1 MELFTQKEQEQALK
15 LFRLDREHPDKLSE
29 QQRTKISSLK
39 NLYVKDIVTST
50 LKKYGEGK
58 PLDKNN
64 KSTVLDVI
72 KKKLTTEGTKGLDI
86 SNFQK
91 AQPIGVPAGDAS
103 AAFGLAFEA
112 LDIISRKLPVAMI
125 PQGEKETVAERLDR
139 DKQLSE
145 VVGLDK
151 PESVAGK
158 VGKFGVD
165 LLGLDLLIPGG
176 AAKKG
181 ITKIGKAAESLSDD
195 FIRGIEKATK
205 EVGEEIAPKIVQ
217 MEKKTL
223 ESLEDFGKA
232 YDDIVAFEKASAK
245 PLDNIEQL
253 GQSALRKD
261 AAFEKMIKKDP
272 DKIKLG
278 RGESVTDDFIT
289 QSVREKSIDELRV
302 LDKKH
307 NLGGSLVE
315 RKIATDFI
323 DDFDFSFVVDKSGA
337 IDPKLAEM
345 LGHRAAWGRKGRN
358 IKESNRMILEK
369 IEDSLAQ
376 AKKTLS
382 PEKFKATKKALENQF
397 GEVIGEGKINP
408 SFAQKFMGAAMETA
422 NIPRSFMTSLDL
434 SFGFRQGI
442 FVATRHPKIFFQA
455 FAKQFKMFGSEKY
468 YNKILQEIHER
479 PTFGLMNKG
488 GLSLTELGKKMAKR
502 EEGFMSSYAE
512 KIPLAGMIVRASGR
526 AYTGMANRLRADLF
540 DYMLKEGAKVGKVH
554 TLPSGVLSGNEKFLK
569 SAGNFINAATGR
581 GHLPFGLEKA
591 AVQLNSFFFSPRLLA
606 SRLHLLNPIYYW
618 KLEPTV
624 RKEAL
629 KSLLAFGSMGL
640 TVSGLAK
647 MGGAEIEDDPRNANF
662 MKLKFGNTRYDPL
675 GGFQQP
681 IRAAAQWASGKIIS
695 STTGKE
701 MTLGEGYKPLTR
713 FDIVTRF
720 FEMKEA
726 PLVSFATALMRG
738 QTSIGEKVDIPT
750 EVANRFIPMVVQDM
764 NDLYREHGLEGIP
777 MATPAIFGVGVQTYG
792 GVQTWG
798 LKGSEYPV
806 LNKELSRLK
815 TTMGFPAMSAF
826 GYSLDNSEYKRFKE
840 VGGKKIA
847 DNLNEL
853 INRKEYKALP
863 DASKKIII
871 EKFVDF
877 VKKNTKNELFPKKRA
892 KSLIKTKLR
901 KGGVEED
908 KLEGMI
914 DKMMEKIK

>member
-1 MELFTQKEQEQALK
+1 MPKIDLTGLPGIEDN
-15 LFRLDREHPDKLSE
+15 RDKIDLTGLPPIDDLPKKDKSLS
-29 QQRTKISSLK
+29 T
-39 NLYVKDIVTST
+39 
-50 LKKYGEGK
+50 
-58 PLDKNN
+58 
-64 KSTVLDVI
+64 LDVI
-72 KKKLTTEGTKGLDI
+72 KKKLMTEGTKGIDI

-91 AQPIGVPAGDAS
+91 AQPIGVPVGDVS
-103 AAFGLAFEA
+103 AAIDLLSKAMWTLGTQ
-112 LDIISRKLPVAMI
+112 LPVSLY
-125 PQGEKETVAERLDR
+125 PQESETRGKETVAERLSR
-139 DKQLSE
+139 DKHLWE
-145 VVGLDK
+145 VLGGDEDPK
-151 PESVAGK
+151 TTAGK
-158 VGKFGVD
+158 VGQFATD
-165 LLGLDLLIPGG
+165 LIGLDLLIPGG

-181 ITKIGKAAESLSDD
+181 ITRVGKATKSLSDD

-223 ESLEDFGKA
+223 ESLEDFGKT
-232 YDDIVAFEKASAK
+232 YDDIVAFENAIAHRKSK
-245 PLDNIEQL
+245 SFYHPPLDNIEQL

-261 AAFEKMIKKDP
+261 VAFEKMIKKDP

-847 DNLNEL
+847 DNLNKL